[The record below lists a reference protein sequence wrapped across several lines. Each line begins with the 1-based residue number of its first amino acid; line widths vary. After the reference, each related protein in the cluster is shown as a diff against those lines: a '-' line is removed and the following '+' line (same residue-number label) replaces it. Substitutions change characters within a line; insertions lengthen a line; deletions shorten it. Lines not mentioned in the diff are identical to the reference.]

1 MVRDLSP
8 SRRRQRTNWLLTR
21 GIPWWAPYSPWYT
34 TRVRTAV
41 EALILAWTLISVC
54 TYARGICIEIA
65 INVLRRSVTLTTSA
79 LFGPGVQCVWA
90 IWQLYHYVDLFPQWV
105 HFTITRVKDLVDD
118 EFDSLVT
125 RIDSA
130 LEDFT
135 ERYLLQYRV

>member
-1 MVRDLSP
+1 
-8 SRRRQRTNWLLTR
+8 
-21 GIPWWAPYSPWYT
+21 
-34 TRVRTAV
+34 
-41 EALILAWTLISVC
+41 
-54 TYARGICIEIA
+54 
-65 INVLRRSVTLTTSA
+65 
-79 LFGPGVQCVWA
+79 
-90 IWQLYHYVDLFPQWV
+90 LYHYVDLFPQWV